1 MSIFAYKRS
10 SSKGSISLI
19 LLTIC
24 LFIGLSAQ
32 VALLLT
38 GQEMR
43 QTIESLTGRQMRTLC
58 YTAMDAV
65 NGAILPEGSGELVNV
80 VLEPSGK
87 NVTLNYNSMYS
98 DDRSFYN
105 LLFQARGEDGSLFR
119 MQRLEFFVPPL
130 LLELSAE
137 YPLIYRN
144 NIEGTEYLIGAEI
157 YTSNEGVKVPQVS
170 FLDGIGIN
178 ISKDEQLHKKGL
190 SGRFYHIR
198 NDKFDFFGHDTYY
211 GSTVFTSSGS
221 INIGEE
227 SKFPDKIVFITD
239 RGNITIGSG
248 VQMDNAIIIAKNT
261 VVIEPGCR
269 IKGVIYADR
278 IRIVGKSDFMVA
290 DNIVAQFSAKS
301 FIS

>member
-87 NVTLNYNSMYS
+87 NVTLSYNSMYS

-157 YTSNEGVKVPQVS
+157 YTSNEEVKVPQVS

-198 NDKFDFFGHDTYY
+198 NDKFDFFGRDTYY